1 MTKHQLSVTAV
12 CVVFVSVVGIVFFV
26 FGSHK
31 KAATTIFLADFH
43 TPGSCEYDMAKLFKQ
58 RLEEKTNGQIEVKLF
73 LSGQLGGTRETL
85 ESTRLGIIQMTFA
98 FPGVFADYIPEYSAM
113 GLPFL
118 FDDYNHVERMMDSPA
133 LARLG
138 DRLANKMGLR
148 VLGWIHSG
156 FRFFFSNTEIRKLED
171 FVGLKFR
178 SPEAEVFVETMKS
191 LKIVPV
197 PLPWIEVYTAL
208 KTGLTDG
215 AETTADGFYANKL
228 WDVSKYVILT
238 HHMNTIDGLVISER
252 YYQNLPKRFQE
263 AIMETTRELEPIIR
277 KQFIDAE
284 AGKMEE
290 AKKNGIEFIDIDIE
304 PLRKACTQVWEVFQK
319 KYPEIKELVT
329 EAERL
334 RSTSAQLE

>member
-1 MTKHQLSVTAV
+1 MTKHLLSVLAV
-12 CVVFVSVVGIVFFV
+12 CVVFVSGIGLIVFF
-26 FGSHK
+26 FGVEE
-31 KAATTIFLADFH
+31 KATYTIRLADFH
-43 TPGSCEYDMAKLFKQ
+43 TMGSGEYDMAKRFKQ

-85 ESTRLGIIQMTFA
+85 ESIRLGIIQMTFA
-98 FPGVFADYIPEYSAM
+98 FPGVFADYVPEYSAM

-118 FDDYNHVERMMDSPA
+118 FDDYGHVERMMDSPA
-133 LARLG
+133 LAELG
-138 DRLANKMGLR
+138 DKMANKMGLR

-156 FRFFFSNTEIRKLED
+156 FRFFFGNTEIRQLSD
-171 FVGLKFR
+171 FAGLKFR

-197 PLPWIEVYTAL
+197 PLPWVEVYTAL

-228 WDVSKYVILT
+228 WDVSKYVIQT

-252 YYQNLPKRFQE
+252 FYQSLPRHLQE
-263 AIMETTRELEPIIR
+263 AVVETTRELEPIIR

-290 AKKNGIEFIDIDIE
+290 AKNNGIEFIDIDIE
-304 PLRKACTQVWEVFQK
+304 PLRVACTRVRDVFQN
-319 KYPEIKELVT
+319 KYPGIKELVA

-334 RSTSAQLE
+334 RISPLQQK

>member
-1 MTKHQLSVTAV
+1 MTKHILSVLAV
-12 CVVFVSVVGIVFFV
+12 CVVCVTVIGLVVLFFRV
-26 FGSHK
+26 EKES
-31 KAATTIFLADFH
+31 TYTIRFADFH
-43 TPGSCEYDMAKLFKQ
+43 TPGSSEYDMAKRFKET
-58 RLEEKTNGQIEVKLF
+58 LEHKTHGAIEVQLF
-73 LSGQLGGTRETL
+73 LAGQLGGTRETL

-118 FDDYNHVERMMDSPA
+118 FDDYGHVERMMDSPA
-133 LARLG
+133 LAQLG
-138 DRLANKMGLR
+138 DRLASKTGVR

-156 FRFFFSNTEIRKLED
+156 FRFFFGNKPVRQLAD
-171 FVGLKFR
+171 FSGLKFR

-191 LKIVPV
+191 LKITPV

-228 WDVSKYVILT
+228 WDVSHYVIQT

-252 YYQNLPKRFQE
+252 FYQSLPPHLQAAIVE
-263 AIMETTRELEPIIR
+263 ATRELEPIMR
-277 KQFIDAE
+277 RQFIDAE
-284 AGKMEE
+284 AGKMAE
-290 AKKNGIEFIDIDIE
+290 AKRHGIEFIEIDIE
-304 PLRKACTQVWEVFQK
+304 PMRRACARVSEVFQA
-319 KYPEIKELVT
+319 KYPGIKGLVA

-334 RSTSAQLE
+334 REPPLQPE